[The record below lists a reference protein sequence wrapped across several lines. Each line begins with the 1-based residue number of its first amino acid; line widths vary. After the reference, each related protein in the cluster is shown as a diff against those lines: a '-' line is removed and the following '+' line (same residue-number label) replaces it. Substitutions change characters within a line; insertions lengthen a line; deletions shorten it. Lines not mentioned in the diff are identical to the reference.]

1 MHASVS
7 RRASLGLLAQLCVLP
22 VWSQGAVPL
31 RMLLPVGP
39 GSGVDAITRAAQPFL
54 SKALGGQP
62 VVVDNQP
69 GAGGVTGTAQ
79 LAKAPPDGLTLG
91 MVSNN
96 HVINPSV
103 FKNMPYDALADFTP
117 ISVLGATPFVL
128 VVSPQKLAARNVPE
142 LVDWLKARPDVYNYA
157 SAGNGTVIHLAGEM
171 FVDAAQVVV
180 RHIPY
185 KGTGPMVLGLLS
197 GQVEMGVVALPAVQ
211 AHLQS
216 GALRAIGLCGRQRTP
231 AAPDIPTIAEQGLSQ
246 YEIEGWF
253 AVLGPARLPA
263 EQVQRLY
270 GIFSSTFNSPEVREV
285 MGRQGNVMH
294 PTTPEVARTFLHTE
308 LTRYALLAQKAGIAI
323 A

>member
-1 MHASVS
+1 MPAFVS
-7 RRASLGLLAQLCVLP
+7 RRTSLGLLAQLCVLP
-22 VWSQGAVPL
+22 AWSQSPPPVRL
-31 RMLLPVGP
+31 LLPVGP
-39 GSGVDAITRAAQPFL
+39 GSGVDTIARAALPFVAKTL
-54 SKALGGQP
+54 GQP
-62 VVVDNQP
+62 MVVENLP
-69 GAGGVTGTAQ
+69 GAGGLTGTAQ
-79 LAKAPPDGLTLG
+79 LAKATPDGLTLG

-103 FKNMPYDALADFTP
+103 FKNMPYDALADFSP

-128 VVSPQKLAARNVPE
+128 VVNPRKLAARNVTE
-142 LVDWLKARPDVYNYA
+142 LVALLRARPDAYNYA

-185 KGTGPMVLGLLS
+185 KSTGAMLLGLLS
-197 GQVEMGVVALPAVQ
+197 GQVEMGVVALPVVQ

-216 GALRAIGLCGRQRTP
+216 GALQAIGLCGRERTP
-231 AAPDIPTIAEQGLSQ
+231 AAPEIPTIAEQGLPQ

-263 EQVQRLY
+263 ELVQRMHSV
-270 GIFSSTFNSPEVREV
+270 FSTTFNSPEVREI
-285 MGRQGNVMH
+285 MARQGNVIR
-294 PTTPEVARTFLHTE
+294 PTTPEAARGFMHSE
-308 LTRYALLAQKAGIAI
+308 LARYAALAQKTGMAI

>member
-1 MHASVS
+1 MPAVVS

-22 VWSQGAVPL
+22 AWSQSLPPV

-39 GSGVDAITRAAQPFL
+39 GSGVDTIARAALPFVA
-54 SKALGGQP
+54 KALGQP
-62 VVVDNQP
+62 VVAENLP
-69 GAGGVTGTAQ
+69 GAGGLTGTAQ
-79 LAKAPPDGLTLG
+79 LAKAAPDGRTLG

-128 VVSPQKLAARNVPE
+128 VVNPQKLAARDVPE
-142 LVDWLKARPDVYNYA
+142 LVAWLRARPGACNYA

-171 FVDAAQVVV
+171 FVDAAQVHVQHV
-180 RHIPY
+180 PY
-185 KGTGPMVLGLLS
+185 KSTGAMLLGLLS
-197 GQVEMGVVALPAVQ
+197 GQVEMGVVALPVVQ

-216 GALRAIGLCGRQRTP
+216 GALHAIGLCGRERTP

-253 AVLGPARLPA
+253 AVLAPAHLPA
-263 EQVQRLY
+263 ELVQRMHSVFA
-270 GIFSSTFNSPEVREV
+270 GSFNSPELREI
-285 MGRQGNVMH
+285 MARQGNVIR
-294 PTTPEVARTFLHTE
+294 PTTPEVARAFMHSE
-308 LTRYALLAQKAGIAI
+308 LARYAALAQKAGMAI